1 MSAYDIVVVQ
11 KVSLGVYWSR
21 KVVGIVL
28 DLVGLGVRSDTKVNT
43 MEAAAIKEF
52 MI

>member
-1 MSAYDIVVVQ
+1 MSACGTVVVQ
-11 KVSLGVYWSR
+11 KVSLGVYRSWE
-21 KVVGIVL
+21 VVGVVL

-43 MEAAAIKEF
+43 TEATAIKEF